1 MRSILAPSLASL
13 AVLYA
18 LIVVLS
24 GHHGIPSGSRLINDS
39 ERISAVGDRLM
50 QTIVLR
56 RQRQSKDYP
65 ASPSTDRIMKVQQA
79 LKHDGFHSRSVDG
92 TMRHSTHEVLRSF
105 QESNLVNVT
114 ATIDDHTTRELGLHL
129 EAYGQ

>member
-18 LIVVLS
+18 LIALLS
-24 GHHGIPSGSRLINDS
+24 EHYGIPSGSGLINDS

-56 RQRQSKDYP
+56 RQRQLKAYR
-65 ASPSTDRIMKVQQA
+65 PSANTARIMKVQHA
-79 LKHDGFHSRSVDG
+79 LKDDRFYSGSVNG
-92 TMRHSTHEVLRSF
+92 TIRQSTPEALRSF
-105 QESNLVNVT
+105 QESNHLNVT
-114 ATIDDHTTRELGLHL
+114 GTIHEDTARDFRLHL
-129 EAYGQ
+129 KADGQ

>member
-18 LIVVLS
+18 LIALLS
-24 GHHGIPSGSRLINDS
+24 EHYGIPSGSGLINDS

-56 RQRQSKDYP
+56 RQRQLKVYPPKSKY
-65 ASPSTDRIMKVQQA
+65 
-79 LKHDGFHSRSVDG
+79 RSYN
-92 TMRHSTHEVLRSF
+92 
-105 QESNLVNVT
+105 ES
-114 ATIDDHTTRELGLHL
+114 AACFER
-129 EAYGQ
+129 